1 MTTELN
7 TDIHFNALK
16 CSA

>member
-1 MTTELN
+1 MTTEIN